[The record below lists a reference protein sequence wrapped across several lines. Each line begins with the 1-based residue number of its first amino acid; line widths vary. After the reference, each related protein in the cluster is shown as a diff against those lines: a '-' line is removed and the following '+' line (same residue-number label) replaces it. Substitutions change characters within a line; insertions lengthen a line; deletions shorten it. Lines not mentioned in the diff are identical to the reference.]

1 MNYEVTLKIKNRTK
15 GGLYEFKWGNE
26 VLRTRYE
33 ATTLLIDSESDESL
47 LDTVL
52 DLSEGTLEII
62 KFERVDELERKA
74 VDLLAELSQPK
85 PNSMILSNISMAMS
99 NN

>member
-1 MNYEVTLKIKNRTK
+1 MNYEVTLKIKNRTT
-15 GGLYEFKWGNE
+15 GGLYEFKWSNE

-33 ATTLLIDSESDESL
+33 ATTLLIDSDNDESL

-62 KFERVDELERKA
+62 RFERVDILEKKA

-85 PNSMILSNISMAMS
+85 PNITILRNISMAMS

>member
-1 MNYEVTLKIKNRTK
+1 MNYEVNLKIKNKTK
-15 GGLYEFKWGNE
+15 GGLYEFKWNNE

-33 ATTLLIDSESDESL
+33 ATTLMIDSENDESL

-62 KFERVDELERKA
+62 KFEKVDELKRKA
-74 VDLLAELSQPK
+74 VDLVVELSQPK
-85 PNSMILSNISMAMS
+85 PNIMILRNIDMAMS

>member
-1 MNYEVTLKIKNRTK
+1 MNYEVTLKIKNRTP
-15 GGLYEFKWGNE
+15 GGLYEFKWSNE

-33 ATTLLIDSESDESL
+33 ATTLLIDSDNDESL

-62 KFERVDELERKA
+62 RFERVDILEKKA

-85 PNSMILSNISMAMS
+85 TNIEILRNIRMAMS